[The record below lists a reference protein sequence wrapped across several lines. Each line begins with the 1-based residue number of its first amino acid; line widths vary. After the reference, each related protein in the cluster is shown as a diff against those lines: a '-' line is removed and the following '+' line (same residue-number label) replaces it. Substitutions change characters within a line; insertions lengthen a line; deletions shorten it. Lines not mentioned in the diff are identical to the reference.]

1 MNAGVVHNGLFLRKQ
16 RRKSCTS
23 LWKVGDTTWTEV
35 PFEYTAIISVLQ
47 NTSLPDWDLG
57 IAVENLSHRK
67 EMGRF
72 IVLSESPAGTEEC
85 RNITGHPIT
94 KSLISKGTGTVTLQL
109 RKCRLWFYFYHTCPL
124 INHQPQQF
132 SLPYL
137 VWKIPPWFV
146 HSTSCWGVGT
156 EKGYWCQ
163 LPWWQSVR
171 IARYI
176 TLG

>member
-1 MNAGVVHNGLFLRKQ
+1 MASFFRKR

-23 LWKVGDTTWTEV
+23 LWKVWDTTRTEV

-85 RNITGHPIT
+85 WNITGHPIT
-94 KSLISKGTGTVTLQL
+94 NI
-109 RKCRLWFYFYHTCPL
+109 
-124 INHQPQQF
+124 
-132 SLPYL
+132 
-137 VWKIPPWFV
+137 
-146 HSTSCWGVGT
+146 
-156 EKGYWCQ
+156 KGYWHCNLTTEEVQ
-163 LPWWQSVR
+163 TAVLLLSHLSTNQSSAPTVLTSLPCLKNSSMICSLHILLRCRHREGLLMSAALIAICENCKVYNSGLKDVR
-171 IARYI
+171 NH
-176 TLG
+176 LS